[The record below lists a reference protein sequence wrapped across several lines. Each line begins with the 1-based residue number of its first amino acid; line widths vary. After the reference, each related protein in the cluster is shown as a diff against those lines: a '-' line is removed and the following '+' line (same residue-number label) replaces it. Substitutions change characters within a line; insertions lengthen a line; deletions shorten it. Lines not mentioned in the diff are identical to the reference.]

1 MDTHEVFELLWA
13 FLCTIGY
20 AGANTNIWHEHH
32 AHSEWK
38 LIKFLNC
45 CGCTCVVLDMV
56 VLRPKF
62 RTSTMHI
69 PSAHDE
75 VSEVL
80 WAYLCIVG
88 YGGSK
93 TNIWN

>member
-1 MDTHEVFELLWA
+1 MHTHEDSEEMWA

-20 AGANTNIWHEHH
+20 AGANTNVWHGHH

-62 RTSTMHI
+62 RTSPCTFPVHT
-69 PSAHDE
+69 HE

-80 WAYLCIVG
+80 WVYLCRVEYAG
-88 YGGSK
+88 AN
-93 TNIWN
+93 TNIWH